1 MPRSISFPADP
12 RLSETFA
19 QRLQTRS
26 AGLRDAASGKDSTLQ
41 PRLPSSRLLAGDNP
55 AADAPSMLD
64 FLIAKG
70 AEVNQMQHDADQK
83 VHSLLTGG
91 DVSSAEVLTAVQK
104 ADMAFRT
111 LLQVRNKLIE
121 AYRDVLQI
129 QV

>member
-41 PRLPSSRLLAGDNP
+41 PRRGQSCSRRPVDARFPDRQGGRSPD
-55 AADAPSMLD
+55 AARRRP
-64 FLIAKG
+64 K
-70 AEVNQMQHDADQK
+70 
-83 VHSLLTGG
+83 
-91 DVSSAEVLTAVQK
+91 SALVV
-104 ADMAFRT
+104 DRT